1 MMLFKR
7 SGGMSP
13 ITARK
18 PIMALPFY
26 HGIPLQIARCAS
38 QVMTVMSKRALFK
51 PTLRVCMSH
60 RFIYPMATPALG
72 QNLTIN

>member
-18 PIMALPFY
+18 PIMVLPFY
-26 HGIPLQIARCAS
+26 LVIPSQIARCALL
-38 QVMTVMSKRALFK
+38 VMTVMSKRALFK
-51 PTLRVCMSH
+51 LILRVCMWH
-60 RFIYPMATPALG
+60 RSIYQMVTPALG